1 MSCFFLTHSVH
12 HTDAAF
18 DYTSH
23 VPCMVTT
30 AKMDEPIEMPFGAD
44 SWGVGPTHWSHRA
57 NTIERAVRSGG
68 VALCQITLTTC

>member
-1 MSCFFLTHSVH
+1 MSKSCVLFFFLTHSVH

-44 SWGVGPTHWSHRA
+44 SWG
-57 NTIERAVRSGG
+57 
-68 VALCQITLTTC
+68 